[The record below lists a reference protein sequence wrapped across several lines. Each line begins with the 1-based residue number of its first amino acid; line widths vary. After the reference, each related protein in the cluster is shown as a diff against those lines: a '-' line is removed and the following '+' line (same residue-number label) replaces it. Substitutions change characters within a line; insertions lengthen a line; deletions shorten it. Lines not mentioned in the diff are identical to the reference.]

1 MWVIDFDLEGVEPV
15 RLRSRWRAVSSQF
28 GGSMSYVYF
37 PRHTEEEYQR
47 YTPNENRRVE
57 IVRKT
62 TAFFTV
68 AWIGGLALVIGLAY
82 AGFAPD
88 DVLRPWVV
96 WSLVFSFVISA
107 IGIIAYQAMLA
118 GLDGLVDDALLKERD
133 ALHTQVAKMENDIKS
148 VADRVRDIKA
158 TGHVV
163 MAGNGTTVIIGSDIS
178 NSFNVVRKDDPALA
192 DALQTISGAV
202 EKSGNKDAG
211 LAWERFM
218 KQAVGERDKTV
229 LSALW
234 DRVVKLVPDVTKL
247 VESVAKIAAL
257 FA

>member
-1 MWVIDFDLEGVEPV
+1 
-15 RLRSRWRAVSSQF
+15 
-28 GGSMSYVYF
+28 MSYVYV

-57 IVRKT
+57 TVWKIA
-62 TAFFTV
+62 AFFTLG
-68 AWIGGLALVIGLAY
+68 WIGGLALVIGLLY

-88 DVLRPWVV
+88 DVLTPWVG
-96 WSLVFSFVISA
+96 WSLGFSFVVSA
-107 IGIIAYQAMLA
+107 IGLTANQAMLA
-118 GLDGLVDDALLKERD
+118 RLDGLVDDALLKERD

-163 MAGNGTTVIIGSDIS
+163 MAGDGTTVIIGSDIS
-178 NSFNVVRKDDPALA
+178 NSFNVVRNNDPALA

-202 EKSGNKDAG
+202 EKSGNKEAG
-211 LAWERFM
+211 LAWERFI

-247 VESVAKIAAL
+247 VESVAKIATL

>member
-1 MWVIDFDLEGVEPV
+1 
-15 RLRSRWRAVSSQF
+15 
-28 GGSMSYVYF
+28 MSYNYYI

-57 IVRKT
+57 VVRKT
-62 TAFFTV
+62 FAFFTLG
-68 AWIGGLALVIGLAY
+68 WIGGVALVIGLLY
-82 AGFAPD
+82 AGFTED
-88 DVLRPWVV
+88 DVIRPWVV
-96 WSLVFSFVISA
+96 WSLVFSFVASV
-107 IGIIAYQAMLA
+107 IGFVAYQAMLA
-118 GLDGLVDDALLKERD
+118 GLDSSVDEALLRERD

-163 MAGNGTTVIIGSDIS
+163 MAGDGTTVIIGSDVS
-178 NSFNVVRKDDPALA
+178 NSFNVIRNNDPALA

-202 EKSGNKDAG
+202 EKSGNKEAG

-218 KQAVGERDKTV
+218 KQATGERDKTI
-229 LSALW
+229 LAALW

-247 VESVAKIAAL
+247 IESVAKIATL

>member
-1 MWVIDFDLEGVEPV
+1 VAALACCIQ
-15 RLRSRWRAVSSQF
+15 ANF
-28 GGSMSYVYF
+28 GGSMSYVQVYF

-47 YTPNENRRVE
+47 YTPNENRRIKTVL
-57 IVRKT
+57 KT
-62 TAFFTV
+62 TAFF
-68 AWIGGLALVIGLAY
+68 ALGWIGGLALLIGLAST
-82 AGFAPD
+82 GFAPD
-88 DVLRPWVV
+88 DVLAPWVA
-96 WSLVFSFVISA
+96 WSIGFSFVVST
-107 IGIIAYQAMLA
+107 IGFIAYQAMLA
-118 GLDGLVDDALLKERD
+118 GRDGLVDDALLKERD

-163 MAGNGTTVIIGSDIS
+163 MAGDGTTVIIGSDIS
-178 NSFNVVRKDDPALA
+178 NSFNVVRNNDPALA

-202 EKSGNKDAG
+202 EKSGNKEAG

-247 VESVAKIAAL
+247 VESVAKIATL
-257 FA
+257 FV

>member
-1 MWVIDFDLEGVEPV
+1 
-15 RLRSRWRAVSSQF
+15 
-28 GGSMSYVYF
+28 MSYVYI

-57 IVRKT
+57 IALKT
-62 TAFFTV
+62 ALFFFF
-68 AWIGGLALVIGLAY
+68 AWISGIVIVIGLFS
-82 AGFAPD
+82 AGFADD
-88 DVLRPWVV
+88 DVFLTWVV
-96 WSLVFSFVISA
+96 RSIAFSFAVSI
-107 IGIIAYQAMLA
+107 IGMIAYQAMLA
-118 GLDGLVDDALLKERD
+118 GRDGSVDEALQKERD
-133 ALHTQVAKMENDIKS
+133 ALHTQVAQMENDIKS

-163 MAGNGTTVIIGSDIS
+163 MAGDGTTVIIGSDIS

-247 VESVAKIAAL
+247 VESVAKIAGL